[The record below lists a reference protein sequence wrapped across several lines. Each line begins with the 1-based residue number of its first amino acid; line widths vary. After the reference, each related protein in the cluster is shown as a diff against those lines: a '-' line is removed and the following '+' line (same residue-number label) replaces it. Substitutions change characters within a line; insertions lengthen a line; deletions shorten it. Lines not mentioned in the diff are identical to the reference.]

1 MDDQRIT
8 ALAQKLYLEIYEA
21 EFGGKARGR
30 FQLTRQDLKK
40 LLGIKRLHASTM
52 QSLIDACLKT
62 GLVVIDMD
70 DTIAFAEEAY
80 VSKWRRIPSRLI
92 DDYTAELDFDES
104 EDELLDDDSGND
116 ADDELDDE

>member
-1 MDDQRIT
+1 MDDKRVT
-8 ALAQKLYLEIYEA
+8 ALAEMLYLEIYEA

-80 VSKWRRIPSRLI
+80 VSKWRKIPSRLI
-92 DDYTAELDFDES
+92 DDYTAELDLDES
-104 EDELLDDDSGND
+104 KDELLDDSSDD

>member
-1 MDDQRIT
+1 MDDKRVT
-8 ALAQKLYLEIYEA
+8 ALAEMLYLEIYEA

-80 VSKWRRIPSRLI
+80 VSKWRKIPSRLI
-92 DDYTAELDFDES
+92 DDYTAELDLDES
-104 EDELLDDDSGND
+104 KDELLDDSSDD
-116 ADDELDDE
+116 AGVVSENGK

>member
-52 QSLIDACLKT
+52 QSLIDSCLKT

-92 DDYTAELDFDES
+92 DDYTAELDFDEN
-104 EDELLDDDSGND
+104 EDELLDDDSSND